1 MTISIAWVR
10 REGTTAELIMASDS
24 RLSGGGHIDH
34 CQKVYSLP
42 REDCGIAFC
51 GSTLI
56 TYPFISQLINS
67 IVEYK
72 KVFDRAVDFVHF
84 RGRVVALLNRF
95 ISHHEDIDRSEL
107 VDDLRDTS
115 FLFCGWSWRLND
127 FQIAQIYF
135 DHKIHR
141 FVSRESGYWKIL
153 GLARDDAVEI
163 NMIGDYRSEFNQRLC
178 QQLGPKIAAYK
189 AGENTNLVLNYEPLQ
204 VLSEMLRDPAF
215 TDRRSGLRGLIGGA
229 PQVMKIYPFMRT
241 LNYAVE
247 WQVGDR
253 KVMAMKGRQLG
264 GFERVTAQI
273 IDPLTGQTRSPTS
286 SDQ

>member
-1 MTISIAWVR
+1 
-10 REGTTAELIMASDS
+10 MASDS
-24 RLSGGGHIDH
+24 RLSGAGHIDH

-56 TYPFISQLINS
+56 AYPFISQLLNS

-72 KVFDRAVDFVHF
+72 KVFDRAVDFVHL

-95 ISHHEDIDRSEL
+95 ISHHEDVDRLEL
-107 VDDLRDTS
+107 ARDLRETS

-127 FQIAQIYF
+127 FQIAQIYY
-135 DHKIHR
+135 DPQLNR

-153 GLARDDAVEI
+153 GLQRDEAVEI
-163 NMIGDYRSEFNQRLC
+163 NMIGDYSSEFNQGLC
-178 QQLGPKIAAYK
+178 QRLEPKIAAYK
-189 AGENTNLVLNYEPLQ
+189 SGKSQRLVLDYEPLQ

-215 TDRRSGLRGLIGGA
+215 TDRRSALRGLIGGA

-247 WQVGDR
+247 WHVCDR
-253 KVMAMKGRQLG
+253 RIVAMKGRELG
-264 GFERVTAQI
+264 SFERVTAQI
-273 IDPLTGQTRSPTS
+273 IDPLTGETKRPNEVTAQ
-286 SDQ
+286 